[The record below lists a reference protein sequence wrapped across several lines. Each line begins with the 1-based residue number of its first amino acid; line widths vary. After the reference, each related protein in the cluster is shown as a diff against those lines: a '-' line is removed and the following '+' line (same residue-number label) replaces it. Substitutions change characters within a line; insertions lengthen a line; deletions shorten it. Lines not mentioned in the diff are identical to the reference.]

1 MRQAY
6 QALVVLPSADHPF
19 HTKEQ
24 TMPDTMRAIRLTGP
38 VDIDGLTVSD
48 VPIPDVRPGWVRIRV
63 MAFGI
68 NESEATSREGK
79 SDADFTFPRILGI
92 EAVGVIDAVGDGV
105 DLELGQKVA
114 TMMGGLGRS
123 IDGSYAEYTVVDASN
138 VIPFETSLPWEIVG
152 ALPEMTQT
160 AHGALTTAL
169 RLQPGQSILIHGGT
183 STVGLTAIAIAH
195 QLGATVIATTRN
207 PNSFDLLT
215 HAGADHAILDNAT
228 LSGAVKAIAPAGLD
242 AALEFVSAT
251 ALPTTL
257 SLVRKGGTACFVG
270 ALTGQW
276 STPNFSPFS
285 IPTGVRLTSYAGTAQ
300 DLPAAALDR
309 YLKAIEAG
317 SLHVT
322 IASTHRG
329 LDEVREAHHALTS
342 RSQPGKRVVV
352 LA

>member
-1 MRQAY
+1 M
-6 QALVVLPSADHPF
+6 
-19 HTKEQ
+19 
-24 TMPDTMRAIRLTGP
+24 
-38 VDIDGLTVSD
+38 
-48 VPIPDVRPGWVRIRV
+48 
-63 MAFGI
+63 
-68 NESEATSREGK
+68 
-79 SDADFTFPRILGI
+79 
-92 EAVGVIDAVGDGV
+92 IDAVGDGV
-105 DLELGQKVA
+105 DLEPGQKVA

-123 IDGSYAEYTVVDASN
+123 IDGSYAEYTVVDSVN
-138 VIPFETSLPWEIVG
+138 VIPFETSLPWDIVG

-160 AHGALTTAL
+160 AHGSLTTAL
-169 RLQPGQSILIHGGT
+169 QLQPGQSILVHGGT

-207 PNSFDLLT
+207 SDSFDVLK

-228 LSGAVKAIAPAGLD
+228 LSNTVQAIAPTGLD

-257 SLVRKGGTACFVG
+257 SLVRPAGTVCFVG

-276 STPNFSPFS
+276 TIPDFSPFS
-285 IPTGVRLTSYAGTAQ
+285 VPSGVRLTSYAGTAH
-300 DLPAAALDR
+300 DLPAAALDQ

-317 SLHVT
+317 SLHVI

-329 LDEVREAHHALTS
+329 LDGVAEAQRALTS
-342 RSQPGKRVVV
+342 GGPPGKHVVV